1 MYFFENIILHVHTQ
15 KNCIVRVLLSIH
27 VSASGIG
34 WKIYYTDCGDHQRCF
49 DKGIIDLEHDMY
61 HQMSV
66 FSIVKARRN

>member
-1 MYFFENIILHVHTQ
+1 MYTLKIF
-15 KNCIVRVLLSIH
+15 IVRLLLSIH
-27 VSASGIG
+27 VSASEFNRSG
-34 WKIYYTDCGDHQRCF
+34 DCGDHQRCF